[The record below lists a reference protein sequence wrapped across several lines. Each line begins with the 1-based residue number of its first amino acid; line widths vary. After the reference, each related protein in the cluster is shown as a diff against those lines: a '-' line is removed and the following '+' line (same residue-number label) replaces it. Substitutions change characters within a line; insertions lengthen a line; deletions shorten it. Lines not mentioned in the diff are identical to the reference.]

1 MKKNKT
7 SFTMS
12 LILLA
17 VSVIFTLLVAFV
29 GKAPVGPEN
38 SEVGFA
44 ALNAALHNQ
53 FGYNTVFY
61 GISSVLG
68 YLTILTALVNCVS
81 FLVNLV
87 KKKDLRM
94 VRADL
99 TATLGIYILLAVL
112 YLVFEFVVINYRP
125 VILEEGLEASFPSTH
140 SMLAIAVM
148 FSAAQQVRT
157 GMKESGIRIILILLC
172 VLTGVL
178 TPVTR
183 FFSGV
188 HWFTDI
194 LGGVL
199 YGLFLT
205 SLFAPL
211 RETIRAGQ
219 RRIIG
224 ERRPHA
230 DSKTGAPLL

>member
-44 ALNAALHNQ
+44 ALNAALHDQ

-68 YLTILTALVNCVS
+68 YLTILTALINCVGY
-81 FLVNLV
+81 LANLI

-148 FSAAQQVRT
+148 FSAAQQVHT
-157 GMKESGIRIILILLC
+157 GMKESGIRNILILLC

>member
-29 GKAPVGPEN
+29 GRAPVGPET

-44 ALNAALHNQ
+44 ALNAALHDQ
-53 FGYNTVFY
+53 FGYNTAFY
-61 GISSVLG
+61 GVSSVLG
-68 YLTILTALVNCVS
+68 YLTILTALINCVGY
-81 FLVNLV
+81 LANLI

-157 GMKESGIRIILILLC
+157 GMKESGIRNILILLC
-172 VLTGVL
+172 VLIGVL

-205 SLFAPL
+205 SLCAPL
-211 RETIRAGQ
+211 REMIRAGQ

-224 ERRPHA
+224 ERRQHA
-230 DSKTGAPLL
+230 DSKTGTPLL

>member
-7 SFTMS
+7 SFTIS

-17 VSVIFTLLVAFV
+17 VSVIFTLLVASV
-29 GKAPVGPEN
+29 GRAPVGPEN

-44 ALNAALHNQ
+44 ALNAALHDQ

-68 YLTILTALVNCVS
+68 YLTILTALINCVGY
-81 FLVNLV
+81 LANLI

-157 GMKESGIRIILILLC
+157 GMKESGIRNILILLC

>member
-1 MKKNKT
+1 MNKNKT

-44 ALNAALHNQ
+44 ALNAALHDQ

-68 YLTILTALVNCVS
+68 YLTILTALINCVS

-157 GMKESGIRIILILLC
+157 GMKESGIRNILILLC

>member
-7 SFTMS
+7 NFTMS

-17 VSVIFTLLVAFV
+17 VSLIFTLLVAFV

-44 ALNAALHNQ
+44 ALNAALHDQ

-68 YLTILTALVNCVS
+68 YLTILTALINCVGY
-81 FLVNLV
+81 LANLI

-125 VILEEGLEASFPSTH
+125 MILEEGLEASFPSTH

-148 FSAAQQVRT
+148 FSAAQQVHT
-157 GMKESGIRIILILLC
+157 GMKESGIRNILILLC

-224 ERRPHA
+224 ERRQHA

>member
-29 GKAPVGPEN
+29 GRAPVGPEN

-44 ALNAALHNQ
+44 ALNAALHDQ

-68 YLTILTALVNCVS
+68 YLTILTALINCVS

-157 GMKESGIRIILILLC
+157 GMKESGIRNILILLC
-172 VLTGVL
+172 VLIGVL

>member
-29 GKAPVGPEN
+29 GRAPVGPEN
-38 SEVGFA
+38 SEVDFA
-44 ALNAALHNQ
+44 ALNAALHDQ

-68 YLTILTALVNCVS
+68 YLTILTALINCVGY
-81 FLVNLV
+81 LANLI

-157 GMKESGIRIILILLC
+157 GMKESGIRNILILLC

>member
-38 SEVGFA
+38 SEVDFA
-44 ALNAALHNQ
+44 ALNAALHDQ

-68 YLTILTALVNCVS
+68 YLTILTALINCVGY
-81 FLVNLV
+81 LANLI

-157 GMKESGIRIILILLC
+157 GMKESGIRNILILLC

>member
-29 GKAPVGPEN
+29 GRAPVGPEN
-38 SEVGFA
+38 SEVDFA
-44 ALNAALHNQ
+44 ALNAALHDQ

-68 YLTILTALVNCVS
+68 YLTILTALINCVGY
-81 FLVNLV
+81 LANLI

-157 GMKESGIRIILILLC
+157 GMKESGIRNILILLC

-224 ERRPHA
+224 ERRQHA

>member
-44 ALNAALHNQ
+44 ALNAALHDQ

-68 YLTILTALVNCVS
+68 YLTILTALINCVGY
-81 FLVNLV
+81 LANLI

-157 GMKESGIRIILILLC
+157 GMKESGIRNILILLC

-205 SLFAPL
+205 SLFVPL
-211 RETIRAGQ
+211 REMIRAGQ

-224 ERRPHA
+224 ERRQHA
-230 DSKTGAPLL
+230 DSKTGTPLL

>member
-38 SEVGFA
+38 SEVDFA
-44 ALNAALHNQ
+44 ALNAALHDQ

-68 YLTILTALVNCVS
+68 YLTILTALINCVS

-157 GMKESGIRIILILLC
+157 GMKESGIRNILILLC

-194 LGGVL
+194 LGGVM

>member
-7 SFTMS
+7 NFTMS

-17 VSVIFTLLVAFV
+17 VSLIFTLLVAFV

-44 ALNAALHNQ
+44 ALNAALHDQ
-53 FGYNTVFY
+53 FGYNTAFY
-61 GISSVLG
+61 GVSSVLG
-68 YLTILTALVNCVS
+68 YLTILTAVINCVG

-148 FSAAQQVRT
+148 FSAARQIRT
-157 GMKESGIRIILILLC
+157 GMKESGIRSTLIVLC
-172 VLTGVL
+172 ILTGVL

-194 LGGVL
+194 LGGIL
-199 YGLFLT
+199 YGLFLA
-205 SLFAPL
+205 SLFTPL
-211 RETIRAGQ
+211 REMIRAGQ

-224 ERRPHA
+224 ERRQHA
-230 DSKTGAPLL
+230 DSKTGTPLL

>member
-7 SFTMS
+7 NFTMS

-17 VSVIFTLLVAFV
+17 VSLIFTLLVAFV

-44 ALNAALHNQ
+44 ALNAALHDQ
-53 FGYNTVFY
+53 FGYNTAFY
-61 GISSVLG
+61 GVSSVLG
-68 YLTILTALVNCVS
+68 YLTILTA
-81 FLVNLV
+81 LVNLV

-148 FSAAQQVRT
+148 FSAARQIRT
-157 GMKESGIRIILILLC
+157 GMKESGIRSILIVLC
-172 VLTGVL
+172 ILIGVL

-194 LGGVL
+194 LGGIL
-199 YGLFLT
+199 YGLFLA
-205 SLFAPL
+205 SLFTPL
-211 RETIRAGQ
+211 REMIRAGQ

-224 ERRPHA
+224 ERRQHA
-230 DSKTGAPLL
+230 DSKTGTPLL

>member
-1 MKKNKT
+1 MKKTKT

-29 GKAPVGPEN
+29 GRAPVGPEN

-44 ALNAALHNQ
+44 ALNAALHDQ

-68 YLTILTALVNCVS
+68 YLTILTALINCVGY
-81 FLVNLV
+81 LANLI

-125 VILEEGLEASFPSTH
+125 MILEEGLEASFPSTH

-148 FSAAQQVRT
+148 FSAAQQVHT
-157 GMKESGIRIILILLC
+157 GMKESGIRNILILLC
-172 VLTGVL
+172 VLIGVL

-205 SLFAPL
+205 SLFVPL
-211 RETIRAGQ
+211 REMIRAGQ

>member
-7 SFTMS
+7 NFTMS

-17 VSVIFTLLVAFV
+17 VSLIFTLLVAFV

-44 ALNAALHNQ
+44 ALNAALHDQ
-53 FGYNTVFY
+53 FGYNTAFY
-61 GISSVLG
+61 GVSSVLG
-68 YLTILTALVNCVS
+68 YLTILTAMINCVG

-148 FSAAQQVRT
+148 FSAARQIRT
-157 GMKESGIRIILILLC
+157 GMKESGIRSTLIVLC
-172 VLTGVL
+172 ILTGVL

-194 LGGVL
+194 LGGIL
-199 YGLFLT
+199 YGLFLA
-205 SLFAPL
+205 SLFTPL
-211 RETIRAGQ
+211 REMSRAGQ

-224 ERRPHA
+224 ERRQHA
-230 DSKTGAPLL
+230 DSKTGTPLL

>member
-17 VSVIFTLLVAFV
+17 VSLIFTLLVAFV

-44 ALNAALHNQ
+44 ALNAALHDQ

-68 YLTILTALVNCVS
+68 YLTILTALINCVS

-157 GMKESGIRIILILLC
+157 GMKESGIRNILILLC

>member
-29 GKAPVGPEN
+29 GRAPVGPEN

-44 ALNAALHNQ
+44 ALNAALHDQ

-68 YLTILTALVNCVS
+68 YLTILTALINCVGY
-81 FLVNLV
+81 LANLI

-157 GMKESGIRIILILLC
+157 GMKESGIRNILILLC
-172 VLTGVL
+172 VLIGVL

-199 YGLFLT
+199 YGLFLA

>member
-44 ALNAALHNQ
+44 ALNAALHDQ

-68 YLTILTALVNCVS
+68 YLIILTALINCVGY
-81 FLVNLV
+81 LANLI

-157 GMKESGIRIILILLC
+157 GMKESGIRNILILLC

>member
-44 ALNAALHNQ
+44 ALNAALHDQ

-68 YLTILTALVNCVS
+68 YLTILTALINCVS

-125 VILEEGLEASFPSTH
+125 VILEEGLEAFAGCAVVISHDRWFLDRICTH
-140 SMLAIAVM
+140 ILA
-148 FSAAQQVRT
+148 FEGR
-157 GMKESGIRIILILLC
+157 
-172 VLTGVL
+172 
-178 TPVTR
+178 
-183 FFSGV
+183 
-188 HWFTDI
+188 D
-194 LGGVL
+194 
-199 YGLFLT
+199 
-205 SLFAPL
+205 
-211 RETIRAGQ
+211 
-219 RRIIG
+219 
-224 ERRPHA
+224 
-230 DSKTGAPLL
+230 PLLLRCPLVHRHPGRCSVRPLPDLPLCPPAGNDPGRSAQDHRGKEAACRQQNRNPFTMISA

>member
-68 YLTILTALVNCVS
+68 YLTILTALINCVS
-81 FLVNLV
+81 FLVNLI

-99 TATLGIYILLAVL
+99 TATLEIYILLAVL

-157 GMKESGIRIILILLC
+157 GMKESGIRNILILLC

-224 ERRPHA
+224 ERRQHA
-230 DSKTGAPLL
+230 DSKTGTPLL

>member
-1 MKKNKT
+1 
-7 SFTMS
+7 MS

-29 GKAPVGPEN
+29 GRAPVGPEN

-44 ALNAALHNQ
+44 ALNAALHDQ

-68 YLTILTALVNCVS
+68 YLTILTALINCVS
-81 FLVNLV
+81 FLVILV

-157 GMKESGIRIILILLC
+157 GMKESGIRNILILLC

>member
-1 MKKNKT
+1 MKNNKT

-29 GKAPVGPEN
+29 GKAPFGPEN

-44 ALNAALHNQ
+44 ALNAALHDQ

-68 YLTILTALVNCVS
+68 YLTILTALINCVS

-157 GMKESGIRIILILLC
+157 GMKESGIRNILILLC

>member
-44 ALNAALHNQ
+44 ALNAALHDQ

-68 YLTILTALVNCVS
+68 YLTILTALINCVG

-157 GMKESGIRIILILLC
+157 GMKESGIRNILILLC

>member
-1 MKKNKT
+1 MKKTKT

-29 GKAPVGPEN
+29 GRAPVGPEN

-44 ALNAALHNQ
+44 ALNAALHDQ

-68 YLTILTALVNCVS
+68 YLTILTAMINCVG

-148 FSAAQQVRT
+148 FSAARQIRT
-157 GMKESGIRIILILLC
+157 GMKESGIRSTLIVLCILI
-172 VLTGVL
+172 GVL
-178 TPVTR
+178 TPASSNFCRV
-183 FFSGV
+183 
-188 HWFTDI
+188 
-194 LGGVL
+194 
-199 YGLFLT
+199 
-205 SLFAPL
+205 
-211 RETIRAGQ
+211 AGMST
-219 RRIIG
+219 
-224 ERRPHA
+224 A
-230 DSKTGAPLL
+230 DSTLIASAPVAAISGMTWSSLPQM

>member
-38 SEVGFA
+38 SEVDFA
-44 ALNAALHNQ
+44 ALNAALHDQ

-68 YLTILTALVNCVS
+68 YLTILTALINCVS

-157 GMKESGIRIILILLC
+157 GMKESGIRNILILLC

>member
-1 MKKNKT
+1 
-7 SFTMS
+7 MS

-44 ALNAALHNQ
+44 ALNAALHDQ

-68 YLTILTALVNCVS
+68 YLTILTALINCVS

-112 YLVFEFVVINYRP
+112 YLVFEQQADNAYRNHRYNNVEHVFRLVVHLELEQALQNP
-125 VILEEGLEASFPSTH
+125 VNLAPQNDERRQYGSYMH
-140 SMLAIAVM
+140 SNGKH
-148 FSAAQQVRT
+148 Q
-157 GMKESGIRIILILLC
+157 ILLTILHTKQG
-172 VLTGVL
+172 LTNSQMTATADGQ
-178 TPVTR
+178 
-183 FFSGV
+183 
-188 HWFTDI
+188 I
-194 LGGVL
+194 LCQ
-199 YGLFLT
+199 
-205 SLFAPL
+205 SLN
-211 RETIRAGQ
+211 
-219 RRIIG
+219 
-224 ERRPHA
+224 
-230 DSKTGAPLL
+230 DS

>member
-44 ALNAALHNQ
+44 ALNAALHDQ

-68 YLTILTALVNCVS
+68 YLTILTALINCVS

-112 YLVFEFVVINYRP
+112 YLVFEFVVINFRP

-157 GMKESGIRIILILLC
+157 GMKESGIRNILILLC

>member
-7 SFTMS
+7 NFTMS

-17 VSVIFTLLVAFV
+17 VSLIFTLLVAFV

-44 ALNAALHNQ
+44 ALNAALHDR
-53 FGYNTVFY
+53 FGYNTAFY
-61 GISSVLG
+61 GVSSVLG
-68 YLTILTALVNCVS
+68 YLTILTALINCVG

-148 FSAAQQVRT
+148 FSAARQIRT
-157 GMKESGIRIILILLC
+157 GMKESGIRSILIVLC
-172 VLTGVL
+172 ILIGVL

-194 LGGVL
+194 LGGIL
-199 YGLFLT
+199 YGLFLA
-205 SLFAPL
+205 SLFTPL
-211 RETIRAGQ
+211 REMIRAGQ

-224 ERRPHA
+224 ERRQHA
-230 DSKTGAPLL
+230 DSKTGTPLL

>member
-44 ALNAALHNQ
+44 ALNAALQDQ

-68 YLTILTALVNCVS
+68 YLTILTALINCVS

-157 GMKESGIRIILILLC
+157 GMKESGIRNVLILLC

-211 RETIRAGQ
+211 REMIRAGQ

-224 ERRPHA
+224 ERRQHA
-230 DSKTGAPLL
+230 DSKTGTPLL